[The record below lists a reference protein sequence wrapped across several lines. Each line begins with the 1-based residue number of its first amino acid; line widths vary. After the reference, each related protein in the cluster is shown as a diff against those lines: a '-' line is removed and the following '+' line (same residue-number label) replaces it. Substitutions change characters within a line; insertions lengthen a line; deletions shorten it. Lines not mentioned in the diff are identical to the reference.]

1 MGNIM
6 INRTMRQSGQV
17 AIFALG
23 FALIACS
30 QENVAKIDAEEP
42 KQVTKTSSNANLN
55 MDQLVDTAVTDLA
68 DRAEVAVNAITITQA
83 STVHWSSSA
92 IGCPAENLNYTQVVV
107 PGVLLLLEADGK
119 IYRYHAPNGGAP
131 FYCPD
136 EQAEAPA
143 YGAGEEFM

>member
-1 MGNIM
+1 M
-6 INRTMRQSGQV
+6 INRIMRQSGQV

-23 FALIACS
+23 FTLIACS
-30 QENVAKIDAEEP
+30 QENVAKIAAEEP
-42 KQVTKTSSNANLN
+42 KRVTKTSSNANVN
-55 MDQLVDTAVTDLA
+55 MDQLVDSAVTDLA
-68 DRAEVAVNAITITQA
+68 DRAEVAVNAITVTQA
-83 STVHWSSSA
+83 RTVHWSSSA
-92 IGCPAENLNYTQVVV
+92 IGCPTENINYTQVVV

-119 IYRYHAPNGGAP
+119 IYRYHAPNGGAL